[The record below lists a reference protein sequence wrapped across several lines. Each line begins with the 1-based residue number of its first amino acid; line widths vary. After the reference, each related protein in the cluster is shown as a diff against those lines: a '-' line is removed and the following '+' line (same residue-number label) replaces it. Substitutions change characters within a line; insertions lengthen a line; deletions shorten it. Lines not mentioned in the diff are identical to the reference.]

1 MSKARSASKISLTSF
16 DDLFQPTDPKEKPYS
31 ENEVVLLP
39 VGKLISFHNH
49 PFKVLDDEKMT
60 ELASSIRDSGIL
72 SPIVVRKTEH
82 EQYEIISGHR
92 RTHAARLCGIDVV
105 PAIIRKMEDDEA
117 AIAMVNANL
126 QREHILPSE
135 KARAYKIKYDA
146 MKHQGQSGGR
156 SLQRLEEESDE
167 SQMTIHRYLRLNN
180 LTDELLEMV
189 DSGKLGFIPAVDI
202 SFLTLEQQQ
211 SVYETMKENKVRIT
225 KAQASRLKEASQKGE
240 LSTVMIAFI
249 LSSTKKNRDT
259 TRILLKRE
267 KVREFFDADT
277 EDEEIEATILMLLK
291 QWKKGGDA

>member
-31 ENEVVLLP
+31 ENEVVLLL

-49 PFKVLDDEKMT
+49 AFKVLDDEKMT

-117 AIAMVNANL
+117 TIAMVNANL

-202 SFLTLEQQQ
+202 SFLALEQQQ

-267 KVREFFDADT
+267 KVREIFDADT
-277 EDEEIEATILMLLK
+277 EDEEIEAIILMLLK

>member
-1 MSKARSASKISLTSF
+1 M
-16 DDLFQPTDPKEKPYS
+16 
-31 ENEVVLLP
+31 
-39 VGKLISFHNH
+39 
-49 PFKVLDDEKMT
+49 LDDEKMT

-72 SPIVVRKTEH
+72 SPIVVRKTAH
-82 EQYEIISGHR
+82 ERYEIISGHR

-105 PAIIRKMEDDEA
+105 PAIIREMEDDEA

-156 SLQRLEEESDE
+156 SLKKLEEESDE
-167 SQMTIHRYLRLNN
+167 SQMTIHRYLRLNR

-189 DSGKLGFIPAVDI
+189 DNGKLGFIPAVYI
-202 SFLTLEQQQ
+202 SFLTFEQQE

-249 LSSTKKNRDT
+249 LSGTKKNRDT
-259 TRILLKRE
+259 TRMLLKRE